1 MCSKAAKYSC
11 LLGALEPLLAFV
23 GDSLSLRLNGCNLG
37 LLLSSSASSDCFDS
51 TSVLTSVLWCVRQ
64 FSSVLQNVQA
74 LREQTLMLVH
84 GTADGKAIQIN
95 CYMLKK
101 SRNIRFWRPVR
112 EGRQP
117 RDKKKTKGDECMF
130 FSSEGLENMWRVC
143 TQTDSDCLFLF
154 LP

>member
-11 LLGALEPLLAFV
+11 LLGALEPLLVFV
-23 GDSLSLRLNGCNLG
+23 GDSLSLRLNDCNLG

-84 GTADGKAIQIN
+84 GTADGKATQIN
-95 CYMLKK
+95 CYMLTK
-101 SRNIRFWRPVR
+101 STNTHDSGGQGEKVVNQEIKRKRN
-112 EGRQP
+112 E
-117 RDKKKTKGDECMF
+117 DECMF
-130 FSSEGLENMWRVC
+130 FSSEGLENM
-143 TQTDSDCLFLF
+143 
-154 LP
+154 